1 MNNTKNKK
9 LVGLALF
16 TAIVVL
22 LQLLA
27 IVSRGFGLP
36 FSLSFVLVPIVVG
49 AALYGV
55 GAGAWLGF
63 VFGVAVLLSG
73 DAAAFLTVN
82 IPGTVLT
89 VLVKGA
95 VAGLGA
101 GLVYRL
107 LAKKNEMLAVFAAAA
122 VCPVLNTGIFL
133 IGCLLFFM
141 ETVSAWAAGAGF
153 GPNVAGYM
161 FLGLA
166 GVNFIIELAVNLVL
180 APVILRLISIGKKN

>member
-180 APVILRLISIGKKN
+180 APVILRLIAIGKKN

>member
-82 IPGTVLT
+82 INGTVLT

-122 VCPVLNTGIFL
+122 VCPILNTGIFL

-141 ETVSAWAAGAGF
+141 ETVSAWAVGAGF

>member
-73 DAAAFLTVN
+73 DAAPFLTVN
-82 IPGTVLT
+82 IPGTILT